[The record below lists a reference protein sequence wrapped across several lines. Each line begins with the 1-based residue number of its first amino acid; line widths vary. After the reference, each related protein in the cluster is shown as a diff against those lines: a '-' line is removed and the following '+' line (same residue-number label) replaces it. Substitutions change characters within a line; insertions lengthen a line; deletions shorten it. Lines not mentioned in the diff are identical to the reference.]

1 MEMLDMET
9 YNALG
14 CGRKAVGIYMS
25 SKKPTVT
32 KKIDSL
38 DLLTY
43 IRIFSKKM
51 HVEYHLHLT
60 T

>member
-1 MEMLDMET
+1 MET

-38 DLLTY
+38 NLLTY